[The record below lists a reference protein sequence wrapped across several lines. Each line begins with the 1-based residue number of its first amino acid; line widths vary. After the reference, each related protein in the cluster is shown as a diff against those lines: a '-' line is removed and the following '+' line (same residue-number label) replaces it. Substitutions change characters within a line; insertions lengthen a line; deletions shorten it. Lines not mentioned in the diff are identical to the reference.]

1 MMTGINRNQ
10 TGVPSLAYSNNKLFD
25 VDSILMLLVALA
37 PILQHYELAFF
48 NPSLAIT
55 SVIAVIALIRLGMH
69 KIKVNNGFLLLII
82 YGLYASIIHGITIVN
97 VMREMAQIIVFL
109 AVINNLFNIKKLKS
123 YYRIIAIFATILII
137 VQYFCF
143 YILDFHIQ
151 LVDISLLNPKNSQW
165 FDLVRTGMIGVTG
178 SLLSFYRPS
187 AFFLE
192 PSHFAIY
199 CIPVIVTTLFSKT
212 GDKRS
217 ERLIAFFVSIGVF
230 LSTSGMGIGMI
241 IMCWAVYLAFFFGQ
255 KGKIHTIQL
264 KKIFNKRSIVLIML
278 FLLIL
283 AILYITVPIFQKSVA
298 RIFFS
303 ERAAGL
309 SAIEGRTA
317 TGLRS
322 LGMLQGIRTLIGFG
336 DIYDIADWNM
346 STFFF
351 VTFKFGVIG
360 MVLYYSFYIY
370 SFFKL
375 KREAQFMTGAFLI
388 LSLFTVHMFGAYYKM
403 YYTILIL
410 FGYVQYKQEKDRL
423 ELLNTGQY
431 R

>member
-109 AVINNLFNIKKLKS
+109 AVINDLFNIKKLKS

-137 VQYFCF
+137 LQYFCF

-199 CIPVIVTTLFSKT
+199 CIPVIVTTLFSQT
-212 GDKRS
+212 GDERS
-217 ERLIAFFVSIGVF
+217 ERLIALFVSIGILF
-230 LSTSGMGIGMI
+230 STSGMGIGMVVI
-241 IMCWAVYLAFFFGQ
+241 CWAVYLGFFYGQ
-255 KGKIHTIQL
+255 NGKVRTIQL
-264 KKIFNKRSIVLIML
+264 KKLFSRRSIALMLL

>member
-1 MMTGINRNQ
+1 M
-10 TGVPSLAYSNNKLFD
+10 AYSNNKLFD